1 MKQRKALPMKKLAPT
16 FSIALTLLVTASAA
30 AQEPMTSPGECQLR
44 MATGKKGKGF
54 SRIHRDLRA
63 VCGAEVTLCEVETEG
78 GLQNAIALSANE
90 ADVGIVQLDT
100 LLSMKDS
107 DENIASLQAIV
118 PMHANLLHIFVR
130 RDGYRITGERSLA
143 TLFTRD
149 DRTVVISKFSEL
161 KGLPVA
167 AVGSAQLLVRV
178 LDHQFGSNLRFSDV
192 DSDERALA
200 MLKSGE
206 VAAVFA
212 MNGWPNPTV
221 EALPREAGITLASY
235 DLPVQGAYLLL
246 RKNYQRIGIFNLA
259 FLGAPSLLVT
269 RPFKPDGARG
279 TQVQHLR
286 RCIIDHL
293 NTLQEGSYEPAWK
306 EVKQPE
312 DVYGWPR
319 FGQSTAVSR

>member
-1 MKQRKALPMKKLAPT
+1 MKKLAPLFAIT
-16 FSIALTLLVTASAA
+16 LTLLAAASAD
-30 AQEPMTSPGECQLR
+30 AQEPMMSPADCQLR

-54 SRIHRDLRA
+54 SRILRDLRA

-100 LLSMKDS
+100 LVSMKTS
-107 DENIASLQAIV
+107 DENIANLQAVV

-130 RDGYRITGERSLA
+130 RDGYRVAGERSLA

-149 DRTVVISKFSEL
+149 ERTVIVSKFSEL

-167 AVGSAQLLVRV
+167 AVGSAQLLART
-178 LDHQFGSNLRFSDV
+178 LNHQFGSNLRFSDV

-221 EALPREAGITLASY
+221 DALQRESGITLASF
-235 DLPVQGAYLLL
+235 DLPVQGPYLLL
-246 RKNYQRIGIFNLA
+246 RKNYQRIGSFNLA
-259 FLGAPSLLVT
+259 FLAAPSLLVT
-269 RPFKPDGARG
+269 RPFKPEGARG
-279 TQVQHLR
+279 TQVQQLR
-286 RCIIDHL
+286 RCILDHL
-293 NTLQEGSYEPAWK
+293 NTLQEGAYEPAWK

-319 FGQSTAVSR
+319 FGQSGAKSR